1 MKVVSTDLKGSIPEF
16 TLEELQEFRGTA
28 GQPVYIVHEGRVID
42 VSASPRWST
51 GHHMGT
57 HQAGHDLTDEIK
69 AAPHGPE
76 VLERFPQVGTLRA
89 AAPAAEK
96 KLPVFLSRLFHY
108 VPLLRRHPHPM
119 VVHFPIVFL
128 ISTGGFAVLFLLTGN
143 RSFELTAWYC
153 LWGGVLFTP
162 LTILTG
168 LLTWWVNYEAQ
179 FLRQVIIKLILSPL
193 LFLLETGVLI
203 WRCLDPDILVFW
215 KPLSYLYLGCLLT
228 LTPLVIS
235 IAWFGGSLVFPL
247 DSD

>member
-1 MKVVSTDLKGSIPEF
+1 LKKSIPEF
-16 TLEELQEFRGTA
+16 TLEELQKFRGTA

-42 VSASPRWST
+42 VSASERWPA

-76 VLERFPQVGTLRA
+76 VLERFPQVGILRA
-89 AAPAAEK
+89 AEAVEQ

-108 VPLLRRHPHPM
+108 IPLLRRHPHPM

-128 ISTGGFAVLFLLTGN
+128 ISTSGFAMLFLLTGN

-162 LTILTG
+162 VAILTG
-168 LLTWWVNYEAQ
+168 LLTWWVNYGAE

-193 LFLLETGVLI
+193 LFLLGAGVLI
-203 WRCLDPDILVFW
+203 WRYLDPDILVLW

-228 LTPLVIS
+228 LTLLVIS
-235 IAWFGGSLVFPL
+235 IGWFGGSLVFPL
-247 DSD
+247 DGD

>member
-1 MKVVSTDLKGSIPEF
+1 LKKSIPEF

-28 GQPVYIVHEGRVID
+28 GQPAYIVHEGRVID
-42 VSASPRWST
+42 VSASERWPA

-89 AAPAAEK
+89 AAAAAE

-108 VPLLRRHPHPM
+108 IPLLRRHPHPM

-128 ISTGGFAVLFLLTGN
+128 VSTSGFAILFLLTGN

-162 LTILTG
+162 VAILTG
-168 LLTWWVNYEAQ
+168 LLTWWVNYESE

-193 LFLLETGVLI
+193 LFLLGICVLI
-203 WRCLDPDILVFW
+203 WRYLDPDILVCW
-215 KPLSYLYLGCLLT
+215 KPLSYLYLVCLLT
-228 LTPLVIS
+228 LTSLVIS
-235 IAWFGGSLVFPL
+235 IGWFGGSLVFPL
-247 DSD
+247 DGD

>member
-1 MKVVSTDLKGSIPEF
+1 LKKSIPEF

-28 GQPVYIVHEGRVID
+28 GQPAYIVHEGRVID
-42 VSASPRWST
+42 VSASERWPA

-76 VLERFPQVGTLRA
+76 VLERFPQVGILRA
-89 AAPAAEK
+89 AAAAEE

-108 VPLLRRHPHPM
+108 IPLLRRHPHPM

-128 ISTGGFAVLFLLTGN
+128 VSTSGFAILFLLTGN

-162 LTILTG
+162 VAILTG
-168 LLTWWVNYEAQ
+168 LLTWWINYEAE
-179 FLRQVIIKLILSPL
+179 FLRQVIIKMILSPL
-193 LFLLETGVLI
+193 LFLLGAGVLI
-203 WRCLDPDILVFW
+203 WRYLDPDILVIW

-228 LTPLVIS
+228 LTALVIS
-235 IAWFGGSLVFPL
+235 IAWFGGSLSFPL
-247 DSD
+247 DGD